1 MRSDARGPAVPACL
15 RIGEMVRRVKM
26 DLDSAL
32 ISAAVVLI
40 AWVAIGGLI
49 DWVAV
54 LILER

>member
-1 MRSDARGPAVPACL
+1 
-15 RIGEMVRRVKM
+15 MVRRVKV

-49 DWVAV
+49 DWIAA
-54 LILER
+54 LILEK